1 MNILD
6 PAGSIHDAA
15 TPACIQQSQPNPD
28 QSRVSSFRLSIHFFK
43 LLIYFN
49 NIIWFDLEQV
59 QRSSISR
66 LRDVS
71 FAGTPPP
78 SPIRQLRARHC
89 LTKGQWELVLQCN
102 SVGSNT
108 IVRLRSPRRRRR
120 SIHYGE
126 ENQRGRPSCVKLP
139 LCVRYHPWFVEPQP
153 PIKEKRSKRPIKK

>member
-71 FAGTPPP
+71 FAGTPPLP
-78 SPIRQLRARHC
+78 HQAATSSPLSHEGTVGARAPMQQRRLQHHCTTPLPKTTTPVDPLRRGESERPAVVC
-89 LTKGQWELVLQCN
+89 QAA
-102 SVGSNT
+102 
-108 IVRLRSPRRRRR
+108 IVCPLPPMV
-120 SIHYGE
+120 
-126 ENQRGRPSCVKLP
+126 RGAST
-139 LCVRYHPWFVEPQP
+139 
-153 PIKEKRSKRPIKK
+153 SD

>member
-78 SPIRQLRARHC
+78 PPPSGSYELAIVSRRDSGSSCSNATVSAPTPLYDSAPQDDDAGRSLRRGESERPAVVC
-89 LTKGQWELVLQCN
+89 QAA
-102 SVGSNT
+102 
-108 IVRLRSPRRRRR
+108 IVCPLPPMV
-120 SIHYGE
+120 
-126 ENQRGRPSCVKLP
+126 RGAST
-139 LCVRYHPWFVEPQP
+139 
-153 PIKEKRSKRPIKK
+153 SD

>member
-120 SIHYGE
+120 SITTARRIRE
-126 ENQRGRPSCVKLP
+126 AGRRVSSCH
-139 LCVRYHPWFVEPQP
+139 CVSATTHGSWSLNLRLKK
-153 PIKEKRSKRPIKK
+153 KEARDL